1 MNRFPKHV
9 RSFINKSLEH
19 DEEICPT
26 WVERAITKASKSAI
40 KFMAKVRKAI
50 SNGIYQ
56 EK

>member
-9 RSFINKSLEH
+9 GSFINKSLEH